1 MPQVAHD
8 SSTGTQCYY
17 TDIIRNDL
25 QCHTI
30 VINLIPSGF
39 RSCDGD
45 TLEMVKCPYHEPR
58 VPHVS
63 ICPNT
68 FSRAECMFNLAL
80 EVPISRMSV
89 VCNMTSAVDL

>member
-8 SSTGTQCYY
+8 SSTGTQCYC

-45 TLEMVKCPYHEPR
+45 IFEVVMCPCHEPL
-58 VPHVS
+58 VAQVS

-68 FSRAECMFNLAL
+68 FSPAECMFNLAL
-80 EVPISRMSV
+80 DVPVSRMSV
-89 VCNMTSAVDL
+89 VCNMTSARDL